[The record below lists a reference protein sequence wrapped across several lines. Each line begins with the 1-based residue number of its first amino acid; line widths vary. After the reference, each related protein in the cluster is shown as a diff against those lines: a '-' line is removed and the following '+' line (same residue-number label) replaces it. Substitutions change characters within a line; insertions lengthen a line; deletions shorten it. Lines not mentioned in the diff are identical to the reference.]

1 MDLRTT
7 IRELDELIGRTES
20 VINREA
26 TILLALSSSPLR
38 REKQKRVRSMRAQL
52 RRLRNQRSSITR
64 SMPRQKLA

>member
-20 VINREA
+20 VINRDA
-26 TILLALSSSPLR
+26 AILRALPPSALR

-52 RRLRNQRSSITR
+52 RRLRNQRSSMTR
-64 SMPRQKLA
+64 SVPRQKLA